1 MENLVDQIIEI
12 GKLIWDKDLSGGLS
26 GNLSV
31 RSTQETVFV
40 TGRATCLGML
50 KKEDMGCVDLDGKP
64 LEKNFIPSSETVFH
78 VAVYKNFDACA
89 VVHVHPTFTNGYFS
103 VNEKI
108 SFDTFETRL
117 TLGDIPVIEQKTP
130 TITDI
135 ASVVE
140 ALKQSNIVVLKNHGV
155 VAIGATLMDA
165 FFLIQTLEE
174 AVKIACLKTLFAKND
189 VGGAK
194 AGLLPQGIAQSGK
207 KFGIFSEDQVREI
220 VNIVNRDEKFK
231 KLACETALETKL
243 AVVLDETGQ
252 AYCFNFSGGGIKDY
266 SNSVAEAEFVI
277 SGKLEYWR
285 AIFNRK
291 LDPFAATMQKKLK
304 LKGDFAKISRWYV
317 PFNRLFDLWT
327 AVPVE

>member
-1 MENLVDQIIEI
+1 MEHLVDQIIET
-12 GKLIWDKDLSGGLS
+12 GKLVWDKDLSGGLS

-31 RSTQETVFV
+31 RASENIVLI

-50 KKEDMGCVDLDGKP
+50 KKEDICSVDLEGRP
-64 LEKNFIPSSETVFH
+64 LEKNFTPSSETVFH
-78 VAVYKNFDACA
+78 VAVYKNFDARA
-89 VVHVHPTFTNGYFS
+89 VVHVHPTFTNGYFA

-135 ASVVE
+135 APVVE

-155 VAIGATLMDA
+155 VAIGATLKDA
-165 FFLIQTLEE
+165 FFLVQTLEE
-174 AVKIACLKTLFAKND
+174 AVKIACLKTLFAKGD
-189 VGGAK
+189 GASIK
-194 AGLLPQGIAQSGK
+194 AGLSAQNIGQPGK
-207 KFGIFSEDQVREI
+207 KFGLFSEDQIKEI
-220 VNIVNRDEKFK
+220 VSIVNGDEKFK
-231 KLACETALETKL
+231 KLALESALETKL

-252 AYCFNFSGGGIKDY
+252 TYCFNFSGGGIKDY
-266 SNSVAEAEFVI
+266 SHSASEAEFVI

-291 LDPFAATMQKKLK
+291 LDPFAATTQKKLK

>member
-1 MENLVDQIIEI
+1 MENLIDQIVEI

-31 RSTQETVFV
+31 RGAQETVFV

-50 KKEDMGCVDLDGKP
+50 KKEDIVCVDLDGKP
-64 LEKNFIPSSETVFH
+64 LEKSFVPSSETVFH
-78 VAVYKNFDACA
+78 VAVYKNLDARA

-108 SFDTFETRL
+108 DFDTFETRL
-117 TLGDIPVIEQKTP
+117 TLGAIPVIEQKTP

-165 FFLIQTLEE
+165 FFLVQTLEE

-189 VGGAK
+189 AASAR
-194 AGLLPQGIAQSGK
+194 AGSEVKTSASEGK
-207 KFGIFSEDQVREI
+207 KFGLFSEEQIQAIVSI
-220 VNIVNRDEKFK
+220 VNNDEKFK

-252 AYCFNFSGGGIKDY
+252 TYCFNFSGGGIKDY
-266 SNSVAEAEFVI
+266 SNSVADAEFVI

-291 LDPFAATMQKKLK
+291 LDPFAATTQKKLK